1 MKKFRFISIALIG
14 VYALL
19 TAACVKEITSNDE
32 LYRPKGSP
40 IVFSAATGYD
50 NGVATRAVYTG
61 AVYGTSDLYQHSDSY
76 ERIDWEVGDPVKI
89 IYNTTNSDNFLVES
103 VEPEPENGD
112 DEISEASLGSGALQ
126 WDGSGNHL
134 FYGLYPSG
142 QSSGGILYSDG
153 QVRGFIPN
161 TQNVMTNLKIENYSE
176 KVDGKTYTY
185 DKFQPNTRE
194 YGYLVARELIDG
206 SSPATSVTLRFKPA
220 FTTFEF
226 KFNRSSSSIYTKLMS
241 ATLATESV
249 DGGTTPALPLA
260 GIFQIKLTG
269 TDTKGATWNTST
281 TTGTNPTVL
290 EGSTTYPLTNSIT
303 VGFGESGVEIPT
315 GNSYLDFSVLCLPIE
330 LKGVK
335 LILTFEGGVQKVLRF
350 RDNSNTSKPWYTFAA
365 AKKYVITNVAPN
377 SEWVYVIEEIPD
389 IEFVGHN
396 AVSNIPFN
404 VKSYKYSVE
413 NPSIKVEV
421 PWRIEYSADGTSYST
436 TGGHP
441 DFQLSGLPESATGL
455 GSYTDGEDRASN
467 IIRPNPNC
475 SETSYESESISR
487 QALQNAEPKG
497 DASAPYDL
505 STHDIHGKTH
515 SQTTANSYVVSAPG
529 WYKFP
534 VVYGNAIT
542 NGADNKSA
550 YDPYASGTLKN
561 HWDWV
566 WGTYDA
572 EHHDVYMTEHFYN
585 ALNEPISSPYVL
597 VDVATSS
604 PQAVLVWQDTDS
616 GDEIIKY
623 GQNDLKLVGTG
634 SNAYI
639 QFYIAREN
647 IHQGNIVIAVRDG
660 NGGAEKDVLWS
671 WQIWVCEK
679 DLKPITS
686 KQLMPYNLGW
696 IDQSGLTVLN
706 YTNRVNHYRIVQVED
721 GVQHEIEE
729 FKITQIGDQNSIPNN
744 TGYNTFYQWGRK
756 DPITSATAKMT
767 SQEYANELNAWPV
780 TSLYEFPN
788 TIPLFAVNG
797 DYHHPSYSYGIKH
810 PWIPTHDKDNN
821 GWINGQFYPPHEQF
835 WHTDFLRGASPN
847 PYSPDVNPQDG
858 IPDGYPDHA
867 GVDAVPHNGAEHR
880 QISGCPSNLW
890 NSYAYSSDDFSDHKY
905 KTVYDPCPPGFC
917 VPSLGTFA
925 GIESATLELDR
936 GKGINVI
943 YANGDAYFLPLSG
956 SRGTRNTQYI
966 VNDRG
971 VRGVYW
977 VDAPSAVDRKKEH
990 YDYNTGLWDNNSN
1003 AQHGAGFWW
1012 YQFAKSLH
1020 VYNSLTQFNEEGEH
1034 TKLAKFTPEDDHW
1047 LAAYPQKQRVGFDD
1061 VRSNAF
1067 SVRPVVDPMY

>member
-1 MKKFRFISIALIG
+1 MKRNNFISIALIG
-14 VYALL
+14 AFALL

-61 AVYGTSDLYQHSDSY
+61 AVYGTSDLYQRSDSY

-89 IYNTTNSDNFLVES
+89 VYNTDFDNFLVEG
-103 VEPEPENGD
+103 VEPNPTN
-112 DEISEASLGSGALQ
+112 EISEASLGSGALE

-142 QSSGGILYSDG
+142 QSSGGILSTDG
-153 QVRGFIPN
+153 QVRGFIPA
-161 TQNVMTNLKIENYSE
+161 TQDVSTLKIRNYSE
-176 KVDGKTYTY
+176 DVNGTTFTY

-194 YGYLVARELIDG
+194 YGYLVARETVNE
-206 SSPATSVTLRFKPA
+206 SSTESGVTLRFKPA

-226 KFNRSSSSIYTKLMS
+226 KFNRSATTIYKKLMS

-269 TDTKGATWNTST
+269 TDTKGAIWNTST

-335 LILTFEGGVQKVLRF
+335 LILTFEGGGQKVLRF

-377 SEWVYVIEEIPD
+377 AEWVYVIEEIPD
-389 IEFVGHN
+389 IEFTGHN

-404 VKSYKYSVE
+404 VKSYKYSSD
-413 NPSIKVEV
+413 NPNYKVEV
-421 PWRIEYSADGTSYST
+421 PWYIEYSADGTSYST
-436 TGGHP
+436 TGGHS
-441 DFQLSGLPESATGL
+441 DFQLSGLPGSASGE
-455 GSYTDGEDRASN
+455 GSYTTGEDRASN
-467 IIRPNPNC
+467 IIRPNDHYD
-475 SETSYESESISR
+475 ETSYDSESISR
-487 QALQNAEPKG
+487 QVLHDAKPKG
-497 DASAPYDL
+497 TESNPYDL
-505 STHDIHGKTH
+505 SMYDIHGNPRT
-515 SQTTANSYVVSAPG
+515 SRTTANSYVVSAPG

-550 YDPYASGTLKN
+550 YDPYGEGAPLKD

-566 WGTYDA
+566 WGDFDVR
-572 EHHDVYMTEHFYN
+572 ENQHDVYMTEHFFN
-585 ALNEPISSPYVL
+585 AFNEPISSPYVL
-597 VDVATSS
+597 VDVAASN
-604 PQAVLVWQDTDS
+604 PQAVLVWQDTAVN
-616 GDEIIKY
+616 DEIIKY
-623 GQNDLKLVGTG
+623 GTNDLKLVGTG

-639 QFYIAREN
+639 QFYIDKEN
-647 IHQGNIVIAVRDG
+647 IHQGNIVLAVRDG

-679 DLKPITS
+679 DLNPITS
-686 KQLMPYNLGW
+686 KNLMPYNLGW
-696 IDQSGLTVLN
+696 IDQSGLTVRN
-706 YTNRVNHYRIVQVED
+706 YTDRVNHYRIVQFED
-721 GVQHEIEE
+721 GVQHEMEY
-729 FKITQIGDQNSIPNN
+729 FKISQIGDENSIPNN

-756 DPITSATAKMT
+756 DPITSATSLMT
-767 SQEYANELNAWPV
+767 SQDYAAELNSLPV
-780 TSLYEFPN
+780 TSLYQFPN
-788 TIPLFAVNG
+788 TIPLYAVNG
-797 DYHHPSYSYGIKH
+797 DYHSPSYSYGIKH
-810 PWIPTHDKDNN
+810 PWIPTHDPDNN
-821 GWINGQFYPPHEQF
+821 GWVNGQFYPPYAQF
-835 WHTDFLRGASPN
+835 WHTDFLRGSQPN
-847 PYSPDVNPQDG
+847 THSSDSGTPHDG
-858 IPDGYPDHA
+858 PTYRKLA
-867 GVDAVPHNGAEHR
+867 A
-880 QISGCPSNLW
+880 CPFNLW
-890 NSYAYSSDDFSDHKY
+890 NSYAYSSDDFSSHKY

-925 GIESATLELDR
+925 GIESATLERDP
-936 GKGINVI
+936 GNGINVTF
-943 YANGDAYFLPLSG
+943 AMGDQFFLPFSG
-956 SRGTRNTQYI
+956 TRGTRQTDSGLMYI

-977 VDAPSAVDRKKEH
+977 MDAPSAVSKSNAW
-990 YDYNTGLWDNNSN
+990 NTTT
-1003 AQHGAGFWW
+1003 AQHGAGWWW

-1020 VYNSLTQFNEEGEH
+1020 VYNNIGSFPDEIDHNNYV
-1034 TKLAKFTPEDDHW
+1034 KFSPEIGHWGATP
-1047 LAAYPQKQRVGFDD
+1047 QRQEVGFDD

-1067 SVRPVVDPMY
+1067 SIRPVVDPMY